1 MWKDLPEKQKQ
12 EYKRMIL
19 AFASLTEMFAQ
30 KAENGENNTAISP
43 IINSK
48 YQETIFQRVFHATA
62 EDIGNTSY
70 DASIKIA
77 TKDGNEKKYLIGI
90 KTFGIA
96 SGSQKIAQFKANHD
110 EWSSI
115 INQMRSNA
123 SNSDGSAKTKDEIN
137 TVNATLYLEL
147 AKKIALLRNAR
158 IKSSESKIQ
167 GFSINKDHDNIESVY
182 HVLMP
187 SKKGDSPVI
196 YVGETSYNLIDI
208 DKIIIKGCT
217 SPKNP
222 TNFDFSDGN
231 HRYRFTSADSQ
242 LLMDFDNLNII
253 QENWDVVYA
262 DDAYSLFANLANQIY
277 GDTSPK
283 MTESYAWMITNANG
297 EVESFS
303 GFNSFFGVGSKL
315 GTNQRIQRID
325 SFVETY
331 QSNIDPQQME
341 RIAKYLRW
349 FLLRKASTK
358 KEKNQKVIL
367 RKKIMEEAQNTQN
380 IEFVHSV
387 EKLVYRPKDEL
398 YIPIP
403 NAKTFH
409 LQHPN
414 FFGPGIG
421 TFKENSNKLAL
432 SPEKCQFNLVFEP
445 SGEIIRSFITQDNGK
460 AIESVEKQSYL
471 GEWILR
477 GVFQLAEYEPLT
489 TERLNEIGINGIR
502 LYKLENSDDVHLQF
516 IWIDPDNPPKD
527 YIC

>member
-242 LLMDFDNLNII
+242 LLMDFDNFNII

-303 GFNSFFGVGSKL
+303 KDDKIIIKTKEGNDIIADGVF
-315 GTNQRIQRID
+315 I
-325 SFVETY
+325 
-331 QSNIDPQQME
+331 
-341 RIAKYLRW
+341 
-349 FLLRKASTK
+349 
-358 KEKNQKVIL
+358 
-367 RKKIMEEAQNTQN
+367 
-380 IEFVHSV
+380 
-387 EKLVYRPKDEL
+387 
-398 YIPIP
+398 YIGQIP
-403 NAKTFH
+403 NANFLSSLNILDDKGYIKTDNN
-409 LQHPN
+409 LMTSID
-414 FFGPGIG
+414 GVYAVGDAL
-421 TFKENSNKLAL
+421 NKYDYQIVIAMGEAARVAL
-432 SPEKCQFNLVFEP
+432 
-445 SGEIIRSFITQDNGK
+445 EISR
-460 AIESVEKQSYL
+460 
-471 GEWILR
+471 R
-477 GVFQLAEYEPLT
+477 
-489 TERLNEIGINGIR
+489 
-502 LYKLENSDDVHLQF
+502 
-516 IWIDPDNPPKD
+516 
-527 YIC
+527 